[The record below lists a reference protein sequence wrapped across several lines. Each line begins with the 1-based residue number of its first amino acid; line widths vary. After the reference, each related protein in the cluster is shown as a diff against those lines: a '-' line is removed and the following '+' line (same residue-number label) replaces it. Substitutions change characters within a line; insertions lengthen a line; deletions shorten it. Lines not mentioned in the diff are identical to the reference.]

1 MTDSAKIMRHSQLL
15 NRLVLDRDTTEE
27 LGRIDVVWMHPP
39 AHRIMGFVCKPGFMS
54 KQRYAF
60 NLKQLYRI
68 GAESILVS
76 SGAAETNVK
85 EVRLLETLIG
95 LEVWTDEGE
104 RLGRIIDCLFDRQ
117 TGNITHYLFKSGGW
131 RGFTSGIYQLPPK
144 SVMSFGSKR
153 VLVTAQVS
161 EKIEVFQEGLEERI
175 AEVSDRI
182 KSGYSQ
188 ELDSFSTRAQKLA
201 QQAEERLQKLA
212 KQAND
217 QVESLGNQADQNSEE
232 WGQQLQKGSQSLMQQ
247 AKQRGRALWE
257 KVEDGA
263 FNLTEELS
271 PPPAT
276 EAKTGQ
282 SPRPRPESDHITP
295 EDMIKDIPIEDLEDD
310 DPWI

>member
-1 MTDSAKIMRHSQLL
+1 MRHSQLL

-27 LGRIDVVWMHPP
+27 LGRIEVVWMHPP
-39 AHRIMGFVCKPGFMS
+39 AHRVMGFVCKPGFIS

-95 LEVWTDEGE
+95 LEVWTDAGE
-104 RLGRIIDCLFDRQ
+104 KLGRIIDCLFDRQ

-153 VLVTAQVS
+153 VLVTARVS
-161 EKIEVFQEGLEERI
+161 ENIAVFQEGLEERL

-217 QVESLGNQADQNSEE
+217 QVESLGNQADQSSDE
-232 WGQQLQKGSQSLMQQ
+232 WGQQLQKGSKTLMQQ

-257 KVEDGA
+257 KVEEGA

-271 PPPAT
+271 HPADTKAGSPPRSRLEP
-276 EAKTGQ
+276 
-282 SPRPRPESDHITP
+282 DHVMP
-295 EDMIKDIPIEDLEDD
+295 EDVIKDIPIEDLEDD

>member
-1 MTDSAKIMRHSQLL
+1 MTDSARIMRHSQLL

-27 LGRIDVVWMHPP
+27 LGRIEVVWMHPP
-39 AHRIMGFVCKPGFMS
+39 AHRVMGFVCKPGFMS

-95 LEVWTDEGE
+95 LEVWTDQGE
-104 RLGRIIDCLFDRQ
+104 KLGRIIDCLFDRK
-117 TGNITHYLFKSGGW
+117 TGNITQYLFKSGGW

-153 VLVTAQVS
+153 VLVTSQVS
-161 EKIEVFQEGLEERI
+161 EKIEVFQEGLEERF
-175 AEVSDRI
+175 AEVSDLI

-188 ELDSFSTRAQKLA
+188 EIDSFTTRAQKLS
-201 QQAEERLQKLA
+201 QQAEERLQRLA
-212 KQAND
+212 KQANA
-217 QVESLGNQADQNSEE
+217 QVDSLGNQGDQGSEE
-232 WGQQLQKGSQSLMQQ
+232 WGRQLQKGSQNLMQQ

-263 FNLTEELS
+263 FNLTEEWS
-271 PPPAT
+271 QPPSENTKPR
-276 EAKTGQ
+276 Q
-282 SPRPRPESDHITP
+282 SPRPRPETDHIMP
-295 EDMIKDIPIEDLEDD
+295 EDTIKDIPIEDVEDD